1 MRLLMCLI
9 AVSLCL
15 TGCSVFLPKHPNS
28 MARDGERITI
38 NMLERTD
45 LCNSDKYAQYREIY
59 ERAFKIDHEDQRLA
73 GLCPSSRYSSG
84 VEIMAITAAAGLAID
99 MVSSELQ
106 REASDYEA
114 QFKLTVTG
122 DKFWVA
128 STGQVLQP
136 VDLSLQTNP
145 ITQQPAPKSGV
156 ELSGKVLMQEEVT
169 ECVSKN
175 YSESSPNGKNK
186 LSCKDVK
193 LTSTRTTK
201 ADKAT
206 YVHNYGGIEITRR
219 VKGESEPVFKFVA
232 LLFPS
237 ADQQML
243 RMKPLLFQTTKS
255 KAKVLG
261 DNWWTWLPPMIFG
274 KMFRDGGHSIDTEI
288 SLRIDAYWR
297 GQDQNQHI
305 SSVAASTFTISD
317 YDIEVGPEL
326 ISTQIAGDSGWLLA
340 VLISYTATG
349 AQAVPTSDGGAG
361 TFSVEAVVTEKD
373 HSNAKRYLEQGV
385 RYLKDNKNDFVTRIG
400 QAVTR

>member
-175 YSESSPNGKNK
+175 YSESSPN
-186 LSCKDVK
+186 
-193 LTSTRTTK
+193 
-201 ADKAT
+201 
-206 YVHNYGGIEITRR
+206 
-219 VKGESEPVFKFVA
+219 
-232 LLFPS
+232 
-237 ADQQML
+237 
-243 RMKPLLFQTTKS
+243 
-255 KAKVLG
+255 
-261 DNWWTWLPPMIFG
+261 
-274 KMFRDGGHSIDTEI
+274 
-288 SLRIDAYWR
+288 
-297 GQDQNQHI
+297 
-305 SSVAASTFTISD
+305 
-317 YDIEVGPEL
+317 
-326 ISTQIAGDSGWLLA
+326 
-340 VLISYTATG
+340 
-349 AQAVPTSDGGAG
+349 
-361 TFSVEAVVTEKD
+361 
-373 HSNAKRYLEQGV
+373 
-385 RYLKDNKNDFVTRIG
+385 
-400 QAVTR
+400 